1 LWVAKVQAFI
11 HHGRTYTRGVP
22 SCLIHTRVT
31 IRQQD
36 YNQDGVITR
45 KEFHDVMEREAL
57 ATKLSLT
64 EGTLEEQLLEIQ
76 QAVDRTVFSLCQQL
90 EGLWGGSID

>member
-1 LWVAKVQAFI
+1 
-11 HHGRTYTRGVP
+11 
-22 SCLIHTRVT
+22 LIHTRVT